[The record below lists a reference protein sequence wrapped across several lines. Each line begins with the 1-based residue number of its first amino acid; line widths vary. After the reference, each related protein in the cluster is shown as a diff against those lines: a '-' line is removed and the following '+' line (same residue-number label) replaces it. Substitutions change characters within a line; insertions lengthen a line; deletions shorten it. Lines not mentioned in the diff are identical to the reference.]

1 MTALLK
7 WLYARWRRDYGFR
20 TVVNATGSTAVTALF
35 ALYNGWLGIRNRALW
50 NGSVCVYYL
59 LLTLL
64 RGYLILVEA
73 GRFRLSPRVR
83 RHRGRWAF
91 TTSSWVL
98 LALNLALVAP
108 ITLMVRMQRPV
119 GTGLIHAIALAAYAT
134 WKITMAIIN
143 FFRRRRSRD
152 LVVRQ
157 LRTINL
163 MDALVSILTLQN
175 TLIMVNSQDDP
186 RSMLTLAAISSAGIF
201 LIIMGISISNVVEK
215 QG

>member
-1 MTALLK
+1 
-7 WLYARWRRDYGFR
+7 
-20 TVVNATGSTAVTALF
+20 
-35 ALYNGWLGIRNRALW
+35 
-50 NGSVCVYYL
+50 
-59 LLTLL
+59 
-64 RGYLILVEA
+64 
-73 GRFRLSPRVR
+73 
-83 RHRGRWAF
+83 
-91 TTSSWVL
+91 
-98 LALNLALVAP
+98 
-108 ITLMVRMQRPV
+108 MQRPV

-175 TLIMVNSQDDP
+175 TLIMVNSQSNP
-186 RSMLTLAAISSAGIF
+186 RSMLTLAAISSTGIF
-201 LIIMGISISNVVEK
+201 LIIIGISVSNVVEK